1 MRTFYAHTCSLLHGS
16 ANVSRVLTTTRR
28 DAILA
33 ELRAHG
39 EVAVGRLADR
49 FGVSTSTI
57 RRDLNLLSKQG
68 RLQRVRGGGAVEA
81 EVRPLAAVPGD
92 RARSRE
98 RIGARAAELVADNDV
113 VILDVGTTVA
123 QVARHLRGRRVT
135 VVTASLAVVDELRED
150 PVVELVVLGG
160 VLRRSSHSLVGS
172 LPEQALGQITADI
185 GFLGTSGVRDDGSVL
200 DSTSIEVPVKHAIVA
215 ASERRV
221 LVADDD
227 KFPGSGVLAVCGPG
241 TLDTLV
247 TSPASSSP
255 GLDAL
260 RSHGTEVVTA

>member
-1 MRTFYAHTCSLLHGS
+1 M
-16 ANVSRVLTTTRR
+16 LTTTRR

-33 ELRAHG
+33 ELHDRG
-39 EVAVGRLADR
+39 EVAVGHLAAR

-68 RLQRVRGGGAVEA
+68 RLQRVRGGGAVEPDA
-81 EVRPLAAVPGD
+81 RPFEDVAGD
-92 RARSRE
+92 RAASRQ
-98 RIGARAAELVADNDV
+98 RIGARAAALVQDDDV
-113 VILDVGTTVA
+113 VVLDIGTTVA

-135 VVTASLAVVDELRED
+135 VVTASLAVVDELRDD

-160 VLRRSSHSLVGS
+160 VLRRSYHSLVGS

-200 DSTSIEVPVKHAIVA
+200 DSTSIEVPVKRSILT

-227 KFPGSGVLAVCGPG
+227 KFPGSGVLAVCGPERI
-241 TLDTLV
+241 TTLV
-247 TSPASSSP
+247 TSPTSSSP

-260 RSHGTEVVTA
+260 SSSGTEVITA

>member
-1 MRTFYAHTCSLLHGS
+1 M
-16 ANVSRVLTTTRR
+16 LTTTRR

-33 ELRAHG
+33 ELHDHG
-39 EVAVGRLADR
+39 EVAVGRLAAR

-68 RLQRVRGGGAVEA
+68 RLQRVRGGGAVEPEA
-81 EVRPLAAVPGD
+81 RPFEAVAGD
-92 RARSRE
+92 RTAGRE
-98 RIGARAAELVADNDV
+98 RIGALAASLVRDNDV
-113 VILDVGTTVA
+113 VVLDIGTTVV
-123 QVARHLRGRRVT
+123 QVARHLRGRQVT

-150 PVVELVVLGG
+150 AVVELVVLGG
-160 VLRRSSHSLVGS
+160 VLRRSYHSLVGS

-185 GFLGTSGVRDDGSVL
+185 AFLGTSGVRDDGSVL
-200 DSTSIEVPVKHAIVA
+200 DSTSIEVPVKRAILA

-227 KFPGSGVLAVCGPG
+227 KFPGSGILAVCGPEG
-241 TLDTLV
+241 IDTLV
-247 TSPASSSP
+247 TSSTSSSP

-260 RSHGTEVVTA
+260 RSSGTEVITA

>member
-1 MRTFYAHTCSLLHGS
+1 M
-16 ANVSRVLTTTRR
+16 LTTTRR

-33 ELRAHG
+33 ELRDHG
-39 EVAVGRLADR
+39 EVAVGRLAER

-68 RLQRVRGGGAVEA
+68 RLQRVRGGGSVEPEARPFEAVA
-81 EVRPLAAVPGD
+81 ND
-92 RARSRE
+92 RTANRE
-98 RIGARAAELVADNDV
+98 RIGALAARLVENDDV
-113 VILDVGTTVA
+113 VILDIGTTVA

-135 VVTASLAVVDELRED
+135 VVTASLAVVDVLRDD

-160 VLRRSSHSLVGS
+160 VLRRSYLSFVGT

-200 DSTSIEVPVKHAIVA
+200 DSTSIEVPIKRAILA

-227 KFPGSGVLAVCGPG
+227 KFPGSGLLAVCGPDG
-241 TLDTLV
+241 IDTVV
-247 TSPASSSP
+247 TSPTSSSP
-255 GLDAL
+255 GLETL
-260 RSHGTEVVTA
+260 KSRGTEVITE